1 MALAAFIFH
10 LNLYLTNRLIFM
22 LAYWYNVPRHI
33 KLIFIIVVCAAIYA
47 ANQVQPLSP
56 TYTVLSLVLGSGLH
70 FGQYLQTKIP
80 EHSSHKLKLQFLLR
94 IYPLIIVAI
103 IMWLLPPQHNW
114 IATIQALGFVLVD
127 FFLFR
132 FIKIGPN
139 VLNSK
144 CSSLSYLSISMLL
157 SSTVY

>member
-10 LNLYLTNRLIFM
+10 LNRYLINRLIFM
-22 LAYWYNVPRHI
+22 LAYWYNAPRHI

-56 TYTVLSLVLGSGLH
+56 TYTVLSLVLGFGLH

-80 EHSSHKLKLQFLLR
+80 EHSSYKLKLQFLLR

-103 IMWLLPPQHNW
+103 IMWLLPLNTIDCNNTSFRLCTGW
-114 IATIQALGFVLVD
+114 IFLVSIYQNRAK
-127 FFLFR
+127 R
-132 FIKIGPN
+132 FKQ
-139 VLNSK
+139 
-144 CSSLSYLSISMLL
+144 
-157 SSTVY
+157 

>member
-1 MALAAFIFH
+1 
-10 LNLYLTNRLIFM
+10 M
-22 LAYWYNVPRHI
+22 LAYWYNAPRHI

-56 TYTVLSLVLGSGLH
+56 TYTVLSLVLGFWLH

-80 EHSSHKLKLQFLLR
+80 EHSSYKLKLQFLLR

-114 IATIQALGFVLVD
+114 IATLQALGFVLVG
-127 FFLFR
+127 FFLVSIYQNRAKR
-132 FIKIGPN
+132 F
-139 VLNSK
+139 
-144 CSSLSYLSISMLL
+144 
-157 SSTVY
+157 

>member
-1 MALAAFIFH
+1 
-10 LNLYLTNRLIFM
+10 M
-22 LAYWYNVPRHI
+22 LAYWYNAPRHI

-56 TYTVLSLVLGSGLH
+56 TYTVLSLVLGFGLH

-80 EHSSHKLKLQFLLR
+80 EHSSYKLKLHFLLR

-114 IATIQALGFVLVD
+114 IATLQALGFVLVG
-127 FFLFR
+127 FFSCFDL
-132 FIKIGPN
+132 
-139 VLNSK
+139 SK
-144 CSSLSYLSISMLL
+144 SCQAF
-157 SSTVY
+157 